1 LLTSCSSQHDTAAHE
16 RKLRR
21 AANGR
26 LGAADRKKAKELR
39 NVIGGLQDEIVE
51 IKECVAV
58 KTFDLNF
65 VKCDLNFV
73 KGQLANE
80 KMRRNEAVVSSKR
93 YKMDAEAL
101 RLAAEIARRDQAATL

>member
-1 LLTSCSSQHDTAAHE
+1 
-16 RKLRR
+16 LRR

-39 NVIGGLQDEIVE
+39 NVISGLQDEIVE

-58 KTFDLNF
+58 KTFDINF

-73 KGQLANE
+73 RGDLNLVKGRLTNE
-80 KMRRNEAVVSSKR
+80 KMRRKEAVASSKR
-93 YKMDAEAL
+93 YKRDAEA
-101 RLAAEIARRDQAATL
+101 LAAEIARRAQAAAI